1 MSAPPPDAHPDTT
14 HLGPI
19 ATDDSLRARVVR
31 AAAAALTDA
40 RAALTTAAAD
50 PHEATHAVRKS
61 LRKLRALVELV
72 GGALPKRDRADI
84 ARGLGDAR
92 RALGPARD
100 QHVARAVVD
109 GVAAQH
115 ELAATATAL
124 HATAAPDQV
133 TAEALVAELE
143 RAVAEAATHVDALT
157 AALPDTLRPRKLARG
172 LARTYRRARNARKRA
187 KQSDRAVH
195 RWRRRTKELGYQLAI
210 LDAVPDAAAWREALA
225 ALDDQL
231 SPVVDHL
238 MTKDYVRLYG
248 GGADDTA
255 ALLGA
260 VHDRLLAG
268 KDAARKASRGLFKLK
283 PRKLRDQVTSALAAD
298 AALADPAQH
307 DPGDADD

>member
-1 MSAPPPDAHPDTT
+1 MSAPPPDAHPDTS

-31 AAAAALTDA
+31 AAAAALTEA
-40 RAALTTAAAD
+40 RGALTTAAAD
-50 PHEATHAVRKS
+50 PHEATHTVRKA
-61 LRKLRALVELV
+61 LRKLRALVDLV
-72 GGALPKRDRADI
+72 GRALPKRDRVDI

-100 QHVARAVVD
+100 QHVARSVVD

-115 ELAATATAL
+115 ELGAAATAL
-124 HATAAPDQV
+124 HTSAAPDQV
-133 TAEALVAELE
+133 APEALVAELE

-225 ALDDQL
+225 TLDDQL

-283 PRKLRDQVTSALAAD
+283 PRRLRDQVTSALAAD
-298 AALADPAQH
+298 AAVADPAQH